1 MNSMMIDGLISLA
14 VVFGSFAALIYIAV
28 KLWQYR

>member
-1 MNSMMIDGLISLA
+1 MNDMMIDGLISLG
-14 VVFGSFAALIYIAV
+14 VVFGTFGALIYIAV